1 MKNQKQCSNCGKVQ
15 ELKSVKDEEESFSY
29 RVESFDM
36 ETIDSEP
43 EYTDDT
49 EKEQTQ
55 ERKTRVSRLQRYMD
69 ADETEP
75 EAQHITEKT
84 KKY

>member
-49 EKEQTQ
+49 EKSK
-55 ERKTRVSRLQRYMD
+55 RKK
-69 ADETEP
+69 
-75 EAQHITEKT
+75 EKREFHVYNVIWMLM
-84 KKY
+84 KQSQKHNI